1 MQKCHYS
8 LARTN
13 NVLYYLQEIQEALE
27 KVSEE
32 CLENKFYVK
41 VSYVCMV
48 HVFQAVW
55 KLLVIVLI
63 FLGIVVVG
71 GEGGLR
77 GHDSG

>member
-1 MQKCHYS
+1 MQYSQKCHYS

-41 VSYVCMV
+41 VSYMYGTFIMSRLVMCAWYMY
-48 HVFQAVW
+48 F
-55 KLLVIVLI
+55 KL
-63 FLGIVVVG
+63 FGNW
-71 GEGGLR
+71 E
-77 GHDSG
+77 

>member
-1 MQKCHYS
+1 M
-8 LARTN
+8 
-13 NVLYYLQEIQEALE
+13 
-27 KVSEE
+27 
-32 CLENKFYVK
+32 
-41 VSYVCMV
+41 CMV